1 MMEEYRCLIIEMIS
15 KIENE
20 RFLQQIYTIV
30 LKHMRKA
37 GN

>member
-1 MMEEYRCLIIEMIS
+1 MEEYRSLIIEMIS

-30 LKHMRKA
+30 LKHVRRT
-37 GN
+37 GI